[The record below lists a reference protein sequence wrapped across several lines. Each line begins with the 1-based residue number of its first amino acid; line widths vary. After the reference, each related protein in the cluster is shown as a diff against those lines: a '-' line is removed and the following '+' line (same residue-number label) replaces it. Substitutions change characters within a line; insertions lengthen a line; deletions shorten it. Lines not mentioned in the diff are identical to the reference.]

1 MMGVNQ
7 VREEQ
12 REKALQAERKKYES
26 NLQIIDEVEAL
37 RRSVDELSRA
47 VNRMREDVPKEAEK
61 AARRAALDARQDM
74 TIPILAPLI
83 GIAISTAVL
92 WHGIASKTGNLW
104 TLIDSLRKAGGV

>member
-1 MMGVNQ
+1 MGVNQ

-47 VNRMREDVPKEAEK
+47 VNRMREDVPREAEK
-61 AARRAALDARQDM
+61 AARRAAFDARQDM

-83 GIAISTAVL
+83 GSAISTAVL
-92 WHGIASKTGNLW
+92 WHC
-104 TLIDSLRKAGGV
+104 IDSKAGNIWMLVDKVRQALGA

>member
-1 MMGVNQ
+1 MGVNK

-12 REKALQAERKKYES
+12 REQTLQAERRKVET
-26 NLQIIDEVEAL
+26 NLQIIDDVKAL
-37 RRSVDELSRA
+37 RSSVEELSRA
-47 VNRMREDVPKEAEK
+47 VNRMREDVPREAEK
-61 AARRAALDARQDM
+61 AARRAAFDARQDM

-104 TLIDSLRKAGGV
+104 TLIDGLRKAGGV

>member
-1 MMGVNQ
+1 MGVNQ

-26 NLQIIDEVEAL
+26 NLQIIDEIQAL
-37 RRSVDELSRA
+37 RSSVDELSRA

-83 GIAISTAVL
+83 GIVISTAVT
-92 WHGIASKTGNLW
+92 WHCVASKTGNLW